1 MSPKLILMRHGQS
14 EWNKRNL
21 FTGWVDVP
29 LSIEGIQESLK
40 GGSRIA
46 HLPIDVIFVSSLVRA
61 EMTAFLAMTQHR
73 LGKVPCMEHPGEGK
87 LEEWGQVYNPETAS
101 QLIPV
106 YRAWQLN
113 ERMYGKLQGMNKQQ
127 TMDRY
132 GPAQVK
138 LWRRSY
144 DTAPPEGE
152 SLAETAQRAIPFFVE
167 EIQPF
172 IEKGNHVFICAHGN
186 SLRAIVMYLEGLT
199 KDQVLELEIATGDP
213 LVYGW
218 EQGVWIRD

>member
-1 MSPKLILMRHGQS
+1 MRHGQS

-40 GGSRIA
+40 GGERIA

-144 DTAPPEGE
+144 DAAPPEGE

-218 EQGVWIRD
+218 EQGVWIRE

>member
-40 GGSRIA
+40 GGERIA

-144 DTAPPEGE
+144 DAAPPEGE

-218 EQGVWIRD
+218 EQGVWIRE